1 MDTTPTRSIKY
12 KKRGL
17 SLLSVLGG
25 LLLLL
30 PLLVPPV
37 ALASSTN
44 PTKSLAGLSPQGVL
58 DLAGVSVVRLEVSYR
73 LPRPATTVVQCTALG
88 TLIASWPA
96 TSVTEQNNWV
106 LTDGSVLDPTAG
118 TGSCVPG
125 GSLTMIQILASNEFT
140 NHQPAFTVLD
150 QLTCQNATCT
160 DQPPRSTGPIVETIS
175 RPVHGG
181 VLLSFHSEAS
191 HTLPYLTVAPSSTST
206 SASPNGIELA
216 NAAGAAGVWPTTP
229 RITGSALTLQSFL
242 DPELGNTTAGNP
254 QPTPGV
260 APLSNEPGMPFVDSN
275 GQVTGMQ
282 LPGTGNQLTLAD
294 IQSLEQS
301 QSELNAAILPV
312 HLAQNILSAKWESGI
327 RQYEQGDYP
336 HAVQTLTS
344 IERDN
349 LSFQAPKAFA
359 ELAMAKIPNGKNG
372 TPTPPPGNA
381 QGSSFLG
388 IPMWWVL
395 IVGLIA
401 AVMVLIL
408 LFVLVSLTFGRR
420 RALHLRTGVQVNTSK
435 GKISIASLLTAS
447 HAHLGRLNELFNR
460 RKQPPFSIQQT
471 PSVKEHLPSMYP
483 QSATNAPNL
492 PCPNCGQPVRFGAN
506 YCPSCRYLLSPSR
519 RNARPLV
526 NTLPV
531 PVLPVVDKAVV
542 PPNRNEPQ
550 PSQVKQDDQAIKATL
565 QRLWDLAEN

>member
-1 MDTTPTRSIKY
+1 MMRMHTFIAAMCKR
-12 KKRGL
+12 RGL

-44 PTKSLAGLSPQGVL
+44 PTKSLAGLSPQDVL
-58 DLAGVSVVRLEVSYR
+58 DLAGVSFVRLEVSYR
-73 LPRPATTVVQCTALG
+73 LAKPATTVVKCTALG

-125 GSLTMIQILASNEFT
+125 GSLTMIQMLASNEFT

-150 QLTCQNATCT
+150 QPTCQNATCT

-181 VLLSFHSEAS
+181 VLLSFHSDAS
-191 HTLPYLTVAPSSTST
+191 HTLPYLRVAPSSM

-216 NAAGAAGVWPTTP
+216 NAPGAAGIWPPTP
-229 RITGSALTLQSFL
+229 RTTSSPITLQGFL
-242 DPELGNTTAGNP
+242 DPKLGNTTAGNSS
-254 QPTPGV
+254 PTPGV
-260 APLSNEPGMPFVDSN
+260 TPLSNEPGMPFVDSN

-349 LSFQAPKAFA
+349 LSFQAPTVFA
-359 ELAMAKIPNGKNG
+359 QLAMAKISNGTNG
-372 TPTPPPGNA
+372 TPTPTPGNA
-381 QGSSFLG
+381 QGSSSFLG
-388 IPMWWVL
+388 IPMSWVL

-401 AVMVLIL
+401 AVMVLVL
-408 LFVLVSLTFGRR
+408 LFVLVSLVFRRR
-420 RALHLRTGVQVNTSK
+420 RAV
-435 GKISIASLLTAS
+435 
-447 HAHLGRLNELFNR
+447 
-460 RKQPPFSIQQT
+460 RKRDRH
-471 PSVKEHLPSMYP
+471 EME
-483 QSATNAPNL
+483 
-492 PCPNCGQPVRFGAN
+492 RF
-506 YCPSCRYLLSPSR
+506 
-519 RNARPLV
+519 
-526 NTLPV
+526 
-531 PVLPVVDKAVV
+531 
-542 PPNRNEPQ
+542 
-550 PSQVKQDDQAIKATL
+550 
-565 QRLWDLAEN
+565 

>member
-1 MDTTPTRSIKY
+1 MMRMHTFIAAMCKR
-12 KKRGL
+12 RGL

-37 ALASSTN
+37 AFASSTN

-73 LPRPATTVVQCTALG
+73 LAKPATTVVKCTALG

-181 VLLSFHSEAS
+181 VLLSFHSDAS
-191 HTLPYLTVAPSSTST
+191 HTLPYLRVAPSSM

-216 NAAGAAGVWPTTP
+216 NAPGAAGIWPPTP
-229 RITGSALTLQSFL
+229 RTTSSPITLQGFL
-242 DPELGNTTAGNP
+242 DPKLGNTTAGNSS
-254 QPTPGV
+254 PTPGV
-260 APLSNEPGMPFVDSN
+260 TPLSNEPGMPFVDSN

-282 LPGTGNQLTLAD
+282 VSGTGNQFTLAD

-312 HLAQNILSAKWESGI
+312 HLAQNILSAKWDSGI

-336 HAVQTLTS
+336 SAVQTLTS

-349 LSFQAPKAFA
+349 LSFQAPKTFA
-359 ELAMAKIPNGKNG
+359 QLAMAKIPNGTNG

-401 AVMVLIL
+401 AVMVLVL
-408 LFVLVSLTFGRR
+408 LFVLVSLVFRR
-420 RALHLRTGVQVNTSK
+420 RRLERNREEFERYRAEEVEARRIAQMEARRIAESEKPQPALN
-435 GKISIASLLTAS
+435 I
-447 HAHLGRLNELFNR
+447 
-460 RKQPPFSIQQT
+460 
-471 PSVKEHLPSMYP
+471 
-483 QSATNAPNL
+483 
-492 PCPNCGQPVRFGAN
+492 PCPNCSQPVRAGATF
-506 YCPSCRYLLSPSR
+506 CPNCRYVLSAGGQD
-519 RNARPLV
+519 ARPKV
-526 NTLPV
+526 QTLPV
-531 PVLPVVDKAVV
+531 SGPHAPGKGLT
-542 PPNRNEPQ
+542 PPNRNKPQ
-550 PSQVKQDDQAIKATL
+550 PAQVKQDDQAIKATL
-565 QRLWDLAEN
+565 QRLWDRAEN

>member
-1 MDTTPTRSIKY
+1 MKHRQSNTLKILNKWER
-12 KKRGL
+12 
-17 SLLSVLGG
+17 SVLPLFCSL

-30 PLLVPPV
+30 PWLVPPV
-37 ALASSTN
+37 AFASSNN
-44 PTKSLAGLSPQGVL
+44 PTKSLAGLSSQGVL

-73 LPRPATTVVQCTALG
+73 LPQPATTVFKCTALG

-96 TSVTEQNNWV
+96 TSPTEQNNWV
-106 LTDGSVLDPTAG
+106 LTDGSVLDPIAG

-125 GSLTMIQILASNEFT
+125 SSLTMIQILASNEFT

-160 DQPPRSTGPIVETIS
+160 DQPPRSTGPIAETIS
-175 RPVHGG
+175 RPVNGG
-181 VLLSFHSEAS
+181 VLLSFHSDPS
-191 HTLPYLTVAPSSTST
+191 HTLPYLTVAPLSST
-206 SASPNGIELA
+206 SASPTGIELA
-216 NAAGAAGVWPTTP
+216 NAPDAAGVWPTMP
-229 RITGSALTLQSFL
+229 KITSSALTLASFL
-242 DPELGNTTAGNP
+242 DPKLGNTTAGNSP
-254 QPTPGV
+254 PTPGV
-260 APLSNEPGMPFVDSN
+260 TPTPLSNEPGMPFVDSN

-301 QSELNAAILPV
+301 QSELNAPILPV

-336 HAVQTLTS
+336 HAAQTLTS

-349 LSFQAPKAFA
+349 LSFQAPKTFA
-359 ELAMAKIPNGKNG
+359 QLAMAKIPNGKNG

-401 AVMVLIL
+401 AVMVLVL
-408 LFVLVSLTFGRR
+408 LFVLVSLVFRR
-420 RALHLRTGVQVNTSK
+420 RRLERNREEFERYRAEEVEARRIAQMEARRIAESEKPQPALN
-435 GKISIASLLTAS
+435 I
-447 HAHLGRLNELFNR
+447 
-460 RKQPPFSIQQT
+460 
-471 PSVKEHLPSMYP
+471 
-483 QSATNAPNL
+483 
-492 PCPNCGQPVRFGAN
+492 PCPNCSQPVQTGATF
-506 YCPSCRYLLSPSR
+506 CPNCRYVLSPGGQD
-519 RNARPLV
+519 ARPKV
-526 NTLPV
+526 QTLPV
-531 PVLPVVDKAVV
+531 SGPHAPGKVLT

-550 PSQVKQDDQAIKATL
+550 PAQVKQDDQAIKATL
-565 QRLWDLAEN
+565 QRLWDRAEN